1 MVVVDVYVSPN
12 SGWAAFVEF
21 LDGIDPLLPRQQVG
35 MLRQQGVRG
44 KAARRARHSAG
55 LGVGTDPVGHRV
67 RRGTAL
73 PAASGPGHGVLRAL
87 VLGATPVDD
96 TLVLV
101 EGRGWH
107 ETLRIGE
114 IATASTIHAVRGLG
128 LGFFPT
134 KSETIW
140 VDDKNRRGTPPPGLS
155 INTTD

>member
-101 EGRGWH
+101 AGGTRHCASAKSQRPPRFMLCADWAWDSS
-107 ETLRIGE
+107 LR
-114 IATASTIHAVRGLG
+114 
-128 LGFFPT
+128 
-134 KSETIW
+134 
-140 VDDKNRRGTPPPGLS
+140 NRRPSGSTTRTGEGLLHLV
-155 INTTD
+155 